1 VKAIIQRVKEARL
14 YVENIYK
21 GSIGKGIVVFIGI
34 GKGDKEEKIEYLVRK
49 ILLLRIFEDENGKM
63 NYSISDIKGEIM
75 VVSQFTLYGDYRKG
89 NRPDFTMAEDG
100 KLAEEIYNKFLMKL
114 KESNLKIVEGEFGK
128 KMLVEIHND
137 GPCTLILEK

>member
-75 VVSQFTLYGDYRKG
+75 VVSQFTLYGDCRKG

>member
-1 VKAIIQRVKEARL
+1 MKAIIQRVKEAKL
-14 YVENIYK
+14 YVESVYK
-21 GSIGKGIVVFIGI
+21 GSIKKGIVVFVGI
-34 GKGDKEEKIEYLVRK
+34 GRGDNEEKIEYISRK
-49 ILLLRIFEDENGKM
+49 ILLLRIFEDEKGKM

-75 VVSQFTLYGDYRKG
+75 VVSQFTLYGDCRKG

-100 KLAEEIYNKFLMKL
+100 KLAEEIYNKFLEKI
-114 KESNLKIVEGEFGK
+114 KESELKIVEGEFGK

>member
-1 VKAIIQRVKEARL
+1 MKAIIQRVKKARL

-75 VVSQFTLYGDYRKG
+75 VVSQFTLYGDCRKG

-100 KLAEEIYNKFLMKL
+100 KLAEEIYNKFLKKL

>member
-1 VKAIIQRVKEARL
+1 MKILIQRVKEAKL
-14 YVENIYK
+14 YVENVYK

-34 GKGDKEEKIEYLVRK
+34 GKGDKEEKIEYMVRK
-49 ILLLRIFEDENGKM
+49 ILSLRIFEDENGKM
-63 NYSISDIKGEIM
+63 NYSVSDIKGEIM
-75 VVSQFTLYGDYRKG
+75 VVSQFTLYGDCRKG

-100 KLAEEIYNKFLMKL
+100 KIAEGIYNKFLGKL
-114 KESNLKIVEGEFGK
+114 KESNLKTVEGEFGK

>member
-1 VKAIIQRVKEARL
+1 MKAMIQRVKEARL

-34 GKGDKEEKIEYLVRK
+34 GKGDKEEKIEYLIRK

-75 VVSQFTLYGDYRKG
+75 VVSQFTLYGDCRKG

-100 KLAEEIYNKFLMKL
+100 KLAEEIYNKFLRKL

>member
-1 VKAIIQRVKEARL
+1 MKILIQRAKEAKL
-14 YVENIYK
+14 YVENVYK
-21 GSIGKGIVVFIGI
+21 GSIGKGIVVFVGI

-75 VVSQFTLYGDYRKG
+75 VVSQFTLYGDCRKG

>member
-1 VKAIIQRVKEARL
+1 MKAIIQRVKEARL

-34 GKGDKEEKIEYLVRK
+34 GKGDKEEKIEYLIRK

-75 VVSQFTLYGDYRKG
+75 VVSQFTLYGDCRKG

-100 KLAEEIYNKFLMKL
+100 KLAEEIYNKFLRKL

>member
-1 VKAIIQRVKEARL
+1 MKAIIQRVKEAKL
-14 YVENIYK
+14 YVESVYK
-21 GSIGKGIVVFIGI
+21 GSIKKGIVVFVGI
-34 GKGDKEEKIEYLVRK
+34 GRGDNEEKIEYISRK
-49 ILLLRIFEDENGKM
+49 ILLLRIFEDEKGKM

-75 VVSQFTLYGDYRKG
+75 VVSQFTLYGDCRKG

-100 KLAEEIYNKFLMKL
+100 KLAEEIYNKFLEKI
-114 KESNLKIVEGEFGK
+114 KGSELKIVEGEFGK

>member
-1 VKAIIQRVKEARL
+1 MKTIIQRVKEARL

-75 VVSQFTLYGDYRKG
+75 VVSQFTLYGDCRKG

-100 KLAEEIYNKFLMKL
+100 KLAEEIYNKFLRKL

>member
-1 VKAIIQRVKEARL
+1 MKILIQRAKEAKL
-14 YVENIYK
+14 YVENVYK
-21 GSIGKGIVVFIGI
+21 GSIGKGIVVFVGI

-75 VVSQFTLYGDYRKG
+75 VVSQFTLYGDCRKG

-100 KLAEEIYNKFLMKL
+100 KLAKEIYNKFLKKL

>member
-1 VKAIIQRVKEARL
+1 VKAILQRATEARL

-75 VVSQFTLYGDYRKG
+75 VVSQFTLYGDCRKG

-100 KLAEEIYNKFLMKL
+100 KLAEEIYNKFLKKL

>member
-1 VKAIIQRVKEARL
+1 MKAIIQRVKEARL

-75 VVSQFTLYGDYRKG
+75 VVSQFTLYGDCRKG

>member
-1 VKAIIQRVKEARL
+1 MKILIQRVKEAKL
-14 YVENIYK
+14 YVENVYK

-34 GKGDKEEKIEYLVRK
+34 GKGDKEEKIEYIVRK
-49 ILLLRIFEDENGKM
+49 ILSLRIFEDENGKM

-75 VVSQFTLYGDYRKG
+75 VVSQFTLYGDCRKG

-100 KLAEEIYNKFLMKL
+100 KLAEEIYNKFLKKL

>member
-1 VKAIIQRVKEARL
+1 MKAIIQRVKEARL

-75 VVSQFTLYGDYRKG
+75 VVSQFTLYGDCRKG

-100 KLAEEIYNKFLMKL
+100 KLAEEIYNKFLKKL

>member
-1 VKAIIQRVKEARL
+1 MKILIQRAKEARL

-75 VVSQFTLYGDYRKG
+75 VVSQFTLYGDCRKG

-100 KLAEEIYNKFLMKL
+100 KLAEEIYNKFLIKL

>member
-1 VKAIIQRVKEARL
+1 MKAIIQRVKEARL

-75 VVSQFTLYGDYRKG
+75 VVSQFTLYGDCRKG

-100 KLAEEIYNKFLMKL
+100 KLAEEIYNKFLRKL